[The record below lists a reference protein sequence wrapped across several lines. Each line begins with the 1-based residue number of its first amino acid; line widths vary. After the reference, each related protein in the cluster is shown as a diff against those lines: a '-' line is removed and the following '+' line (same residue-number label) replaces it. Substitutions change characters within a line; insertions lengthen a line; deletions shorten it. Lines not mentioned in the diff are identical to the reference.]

1 MPEPLTPGMCAERIA
16 RARHLVALTGA
27 GVSTA
32 AGIPD
37 FRGPS
42 GLYASGRYDADAV
55 FRLERF
61 LADSRPFW
69 DFTRDLMAI
78 LDRAR
83 PTLTHRLL
91 ARLEAAGRLRALVT
105 QNVDPLHQQAGSR
118 NVISVHGSYA
128 TGRCLACGAAVD
140 YGGMVRAARAAALPR
155 CTCGGALKPDVVF
168 FGEPVHAI
176 DAARRE
182 AEASDLLLVLGSSLA
197 VFPACTIPE
206 HAGGEVIVVSRGEVE
221 LRETETR
228 HFVDA
233 DLDAWSRQVAAALG
247 FGDDV

>member
-1 MPEPLTPGMCAERIA
+1 MPEPLTPEDCARRIA
-16 RARHLVALTGA
+16 RARRLVALTGA

-42 GLYASGRYDADAV
+42 GLYATGRYDADAV
-55 FRLERF
+55 FRLDRF
-61 LADSRPFW
+61 LDDPRPFW
-69 DFTRDLMAI
+69 DFTRDFMDL
-78 LDRAR
+78 LDRIA
-83 PTLTHRLL
+83 PTATHRLL
-91 ARLEAAGRLRALVT
+91 ARLEAAGRLRALLT
-105 QNVDPLHQQAGSR
+105 QNVDPLHRQAGSR
-118 NVISVHGSYA
+118 SLLAVHGSYD
-128 TGRCLACGAAVD
+128 TGRCLACRARVS
-140 YGGMVRAARAAALPR
+140 YGEMLRAARAAPVPR
-155 CTCGGALKPDVVF
+155 CACGGILKPDVVF

-176 DAARRE
+176 ESARRE

-206 HAGGEVIVVSRGEVE
+206 HAGGEVIVVNRGEVD

-233 DLDAWSRQVAAALG
+233 DLDDWSREVAAALRM
-247 FGDDV
+247 DLDA